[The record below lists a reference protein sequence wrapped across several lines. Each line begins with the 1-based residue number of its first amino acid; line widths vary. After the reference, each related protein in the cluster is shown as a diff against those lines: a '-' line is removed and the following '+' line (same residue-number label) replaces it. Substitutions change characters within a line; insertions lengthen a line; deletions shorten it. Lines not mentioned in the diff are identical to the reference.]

1 MRRRWQRPPPTRF
14 LEETTDVEVRFQEVD
29 ALGIVWHGH
38 YLTYFEVARFAFGKR
53 YGLDYQTILDH
64 GYIAPIVRSEVDYY
78 LPARYGDVL
87 TLHAR
92 LHPDRGARVTFSY
105 LVCTQRGEEL
115 AAGLTVQV
123 FTDLSGELV
132 LVRPDFYEKWLE
144 GVEFK
149 SA

>member
-1 MRRRWQRPPPTRF
+1 
-14 LEETTDVEVRFQEVD
+14 V
-29 ALGIVWHGH
+29 
-38 YLTYFEVARFAFGKR
+38 
-53 YGLDYQTILDH
+53 
-64 GYIAPIVRSEVDYY
+64 
-78 LPARYGDVL
+78 
-87 TLHAR
+87 HAR
-92 LHPDRGARVTFSY
+92 LHPERGARVTFSY
-105 LVCTQRGEEL
+105 LVRTHRGEEL